1 MGQTYSV
8 ELNLQIKDKNEFV
21 KLGNEFLNKTEAEF
35 NKFQGFDEV
44 DSIVGTVL
52 AFHQGQFKRILS
64 KVYRLYWS
72 SFDASYS
79 WETVLDSFWM
89 AIAPSLKLG
98 SYIRVWPD
106 EGEWSHRR

>member
-8 ELNLQIKDKNEFV
+8 ELNLQIKDKDEFV
-21 KLGNEFLNKTEAEF
+21 KLGKEFMENSEAEF
-35 NKFQGFDEV
+35 HGFNGIDEV
-44 DSIVGTVL
+44 DSIVGMILV
-52 AFHQGQFKRILS
+52 FHQGQFKRVLS
-64 KVYRLYWS
+64 KTYRLYFS

-98 SYIRVWPD
+98 SYIKVWPD
-106 EGEWSHRR
+106 DGEWSHRR